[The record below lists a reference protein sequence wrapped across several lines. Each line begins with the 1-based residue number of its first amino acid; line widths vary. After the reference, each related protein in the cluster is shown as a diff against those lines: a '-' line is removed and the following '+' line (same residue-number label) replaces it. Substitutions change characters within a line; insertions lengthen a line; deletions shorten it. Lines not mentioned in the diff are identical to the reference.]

1 MDRISIF
8 LILYFAICQN
18 AGECYQITSVFKLHF
33 HSVSVLLSFFNIT
46 AVFPGWRMVLTNK
59 VKRLARGLT
68 TVHWLDSNSQHLN
81 IKFDAL
87 PTALQCPFTECVNV
101 WYSHHTLC

>member
-1 MDRISIF
+1 MRELTFLCKMDRISIF
-8 LILYFAICQN
+8 LILYFAICQS
-18 AGECYQITSVFKLHF
+18 AGECYQIISVFKLHF

-46 AVFPGWRMVLTNK
+46 AVFPGWRLVLTNK

-81 IKFDAL
+81 IKFDC
-87 PTALQCPFTECVNV
+87 TAHCTSVPL
-101 WYSHHTLC
+101 YSVC